1 MGPAHE
7 RSRTVHLSG
16 ARTPEGPRNTPFGV
30 LQFRS
35 STPMMV
41 TPAVDPEVSVAL
53 LKVGVMWA

>member
-1 MGPAHE
+1 M
-7 RSRTVHLSG
+7 
-16 ARTPEGPRNTPFGV
+16 PEEPRNTPFGV

-41 TPAVDPEVSVAL
+41 TPAVDPEVPVAL